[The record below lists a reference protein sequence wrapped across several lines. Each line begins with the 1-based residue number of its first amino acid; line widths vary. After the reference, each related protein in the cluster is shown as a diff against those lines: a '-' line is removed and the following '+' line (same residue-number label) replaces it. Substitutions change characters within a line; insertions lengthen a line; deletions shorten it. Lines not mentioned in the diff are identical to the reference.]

1 MPSSTPTHV
10 FIVRHGARLDMA
22 DAQWQLTSPT
32 PYDPP
37 LTYGGWTQTRSL
49 GSRIATLIASKL
61 NTPHPASTT
70 TSRPSGRPRKIR
82 IVIHSS
88 PFLRCVQTSVSIAS
102 GIAQHHHQEVTN
114 THYVY
119 ADGELAVEPAPHDRS
134 EHQFVKPLL
143 RLDAWLGEWLAEDYY
158 TDITPPPPTPLLVGT
173 AKADY
178 IRPSSSSSH
187 IQHHASSLYNMS
199 SLATALPPAFT
210 GGFVAPTPTWATSPN
225 GQIPR
230 GHFSHAKEYAEFD
243 IGWDSTKLGGGGE
256 YKEEWTSMHKR
267 FKNGWNRLLWYYA
280 TEDQHVATSPTQ
292 WKRCAAAAVNELVVS
307 KPVPSRT
314 PTPAPTKKE
323 HPQQQAPVNGNP
335 TPPLSD
341 CGDDDNGDCDDDEA
355 DIETVLVLVTHGA
368 GCNAL
373 IGAITH
379 QPVLIDIGIASVTM
393 AVRRDY
399 DSSHHHHHSHS
410 APPQPTDTTP
420 PAKYSLQIVANNE
433 HIRTGA
439 TPNSTPPVSPHLR
452 STHTSAS
459 STSKRTIGVFT
470 LAPSG
475 ATAGMTMF
483 GHGKRSAST
492 ASTGPA
498 PKGLWSR
505 PVGATS
511 KEDESSVS
519 SSGSGSGGSVSSG
532 IFGSSSMLF
541 GSAIDGG
548 SSSEDDDEE
557 AVVGGGGG
565 RRGTDI
571 IAEEPAAGTGL
582 WGSTSVVRGSG
593 LWGGSG
599 AAPAAGAGWERKRR
613 WTASTRSEF
622 QN

>member
-1 MPSSTPTHV
+1 MPSTPTNV

-22 DAQWQLTSPT
+22 DAQWQLSSPT

-49 GSRIATLIASKL
+49 GSRIATLIANKL
-61 NTPHPASTT
+61 NTPHPASA
-70 TSRPSGRPRKIR
+70 TSRANGGRPRKIR

-88 PFLRCVQTSVSIAS
+88 PFLRCIQTSVSIAS

-114 THYVY
+114 AHYVH
-119 ADGELAVEPAPHDRS
+119 ADDGELTVDPAPHDRS

-158 TDITPPPPTPLLVGT
+158 TDITPPPPTPLLVGS

-178 IRPSSSSSH
+178 IRPSSSSSSPIH
-187 IQHHASSLYNMS
+187 HHHASSLYNMS
-199 SLATALPPAFT
+199 SLAAALPATFT

-225 GQIPR
+225 GPIPR
-230 GHFSHAKEYAEFD
+230 GYFSHAKQYAEFD

-256 YKEEWTSMHKR
+256 YKEEWTAMHKR

-280 TEDQHVATSPTQ
+280 TEDQHVATAPTQ
-292 WKRCAAAAVNELVVS
+292 WKRCAAGEVVS
-307 KPVPSRT
+307 KPAT
-314 PTPAPTKKE
+314 PTPASVKE
-323 HPQQQAPVNGNP
+323 KEQQLAAPAPVNGNP

-341 CGDDDNGDCDDDEA
+341 CGDDDDDSKDSEN

-393 AVRRDY
+393 AVRRDH
-399 DSSHHHHHSHS
+399 DSHHHHHSHS
-410 APPQPTDTTP
+410 APPTSTDIPAHP

-439 TPNSTPPVSPHLR
+439 TPTSTPPVSPHLR
-452 STHTSAS
+452 STAA
-459 STSKRTIGVFT
+459 KRTVSTTIGGFT
-470 LAPSG
+470 LTASG
-475 ATAGMTMF
+475 AGKGMAMF
-483 GHGKRSAST
+483 GHGGNSKRSAST
-492 ASTGPA
+492 ASSGPA

-505 PVGATS
+505 PVDGGDSRPTS
-511 KEDESSVS
+511 KDESV
-519 SSGSGSGGSVSSG
+519 SSGSGSG

-548 SSSEDDDEE
+548 SSSEDDDD
-557 AVVGGGGG
+557 GGSGGS
-565 RRGTDI
+565 

-582 WGSTSVVRGSG
+582 WGSTAGAVRGSG

-599 AAPAAGAGWERKRR
+599 AAAAAGWERKRR

>member
-22 DAQWQLTSPT
+22 DAQWQLSSPT

-49 GSRIATLIASKL
+49 GSRIATLIANRL

-70 TSRPSGRPRKIR
+70 AAHPRKIR

-88 PFLRCVQTSVSIAS
+88 PFLRCIQTSVSIAS
-102 GIAQHHHQEVTN
+102 GIAQHHHQEITN
-114 THYVY
+114 THYVHADPDD
-119 ADGELAVEPAPHDRS
+119 ADGEGDGELTVDPAPHDRS

-158 TDITPPPPTPLLVGT
+158 TDITPPPPTPLLVGS

-178 IRPSSSSSH
+178 IRPPSPPPSSSAH
-187 IQHHASSLYNMS
+187 HVQHHHVPSLYNMS
-199 SLATALPPAFT
+199 SLAAALPPAFT

-225 GQIPR
+225 GPIPR
-230 GHFSHAKEYAEFD
+230 GYFSHAKQYAEFD
-243 IGWDSTKLGGGGE
+243 IGWDSTRLGGGGE
-256 YKEEWTSMHKR
+256 YKEEWTAMHKR

-280 TEDQHVATSPTQ
+280 TEDPQVATSPTQ
-292 WKRCAAAAVNELVVS
+292 WKRCAAGEAAVS
-307 KPVPSRT
+307 KPATPT
-314 PTPAPTKKE
+314 PTPAKE
-323 HPQQQAPVNGNP
+323 HPQLATAAAVNGNP

-341 CGDDDNGDCDDDEA
+341 CGDDDGADTDTDTDT
-355 DIETVLVLVTHGA
+355 DIETVLILVTHGA

-393 AVRRDY
+393 AVRRDH
-399 DSSHHHHHSHS
+399 DSSRSHHHHHHSHS
-410 APPQPTDTTP
+410 APPTTATTDDAPAAP
-420 PAKYSLQIVANNE
+420 PAKYALQIVANNE

-439 TPNSTPPVSPHLR
+439 TPTSTPPVSPHLR
-452 STHTSAS
+452 STAA
-459 STSKRTIGVFT
+459 KRTTTIGGFT
-470 LAPSG
+470 LAASG
-475 ATAGMTMF
+475 AGKEMAMF
-483 GHGKRSAST
+483 GHHGKRSAST
-492 ASTGPA
+492 ASSGPA

-505 PVGATS
+505 PVDGGDSRPAS
-511 KEDESSVS
+511 KDESV
-519 SSGSGSGGSVSSG
+519 GSGSG

-548 SSSEDDDEE
+548 SSSEDEE
-557 AVVGGGGG
+557 GGGSTNGS
-565 RRGTDI
+565 

-582 WGSTSVVRGSG
+582 WGSTSAVRGSG
-593 LWGGSG
+593 LWGDSG
-599 AAPAAGAGWERKRR
+599 AAGWERKRR